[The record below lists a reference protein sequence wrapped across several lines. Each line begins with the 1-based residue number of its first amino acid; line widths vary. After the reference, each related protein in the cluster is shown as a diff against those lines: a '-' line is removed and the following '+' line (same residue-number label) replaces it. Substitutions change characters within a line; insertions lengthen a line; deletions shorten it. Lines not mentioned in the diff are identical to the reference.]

1 MGSIGLQEMVFIFVV
16 ALLIFGPKK
25 LPELGRSLGKGL
37 SEFRRASSELRS
49 SFEREMEN
57 IERETRVEEDK
68 KTATAVADSS
78 STAPTDSSSTA
89 PTDSYSYSESDP
101 YSSDYGYD
109 YAGYSG
115 EQQEQ
120 PSTEP
125 STGEPQKEGEHVGA
139 AEKNGALTG
148 EHKD

>member
-68 KTATAVADSS
+68 KTATAV
-78 STAPTDSSSTA
+78 TDSSSTA

-125 STGEPQKEGEHVGA
+125 STGEPQKEGEHVDA